1 MLSGCVYVFI
11 APENL
16 MLMLN
21 LTRKNNCWV
30 LQRRNITAE
39 LLKLVFTRLRC
50 PIPSAIET
58 WDLYILKILVLAHI
72 I

>member
-16 MLMLN
+16 TLILN
-21 LTRKNNCWV
+21 LTRKNYCWV
-30 LQRRNITAE
+30 LQSRNITAE
-39 LLKLVFTRLRC
+39 LLKPVFTRLRC
-50 PIPSAIET
+50 SIPSEIET
-58 WDLYILKILVLAHI
+58 WDLYIFKILVLAHI